1 MTACAAFPYMDEV
14 LTMATRH
21 LVTAAECV
29 SGQEKRVKSLEQLG
43 IDTRQSERLLVTF
56 RELQKTFEEQYQLV
70 ANQSVPAVLAA

>member
-29 SGQEKRVKSLEQLG
+29 TGQEKRVKSLEQLG
-43 IDTRQSERLLVTF
+43 ADTRQSERLLATF
-56 RELQKTFEEQYQLV
+56 RELKKTFEEHYQLV
-70 ANQSVPAVLAA
+70 GNRRAVLAA